1 MAKTTSKMVKYPVL
15 EVFRDKET
23 MKKYPVG
30 SEYETDDMDRAAYL
44 QEFGYVGKPQE
55 EASQGEPPKDDKTND
70 PNSTPP
76 KDDKTDDSNVTPAKD
91 SDNTNVAKAKE

>member
-30 SEYETDDMDRAAYL
+30 SEFETDDTDRAAYL

-70 PNSTPP
+70 PNATPP
-76 KDDKTDDSNVTPAKD
+76 KGEKTDDSNVTPAKD
-91 SDNTNVAKAKE
+91 SDSTNDAKAKE